1 MDSFWAPILSIATLG
16 TLFVYIFYFYEI
28 RKQTKAL
35 QNQVDELLKKP
46 ELDVEFDYSK
56 LDSVDIGPYSEGEGR
71 IIMYR
76 YKNVRVKVINNG
88 KATAEE
94 CIAKAEIMA
103 YESPELKDVKPS
115 NLLEPVILHWTRNL
129 DTLTTKL
136 DQIDYSNENKFER
149 LFKPISIAVGD
160 YEFADLI
167 IIGKEELD
175 QLSEDQ
181 YAIVRCNLN
190 PNIKPVNDNLWL
202 KVDEIIKVIIYC
214 SNGNSKSLCLKV
226 KKIPIYDDISSG
238 KKDEYFEEIECPKLK
253 S

>member
-1 MDSFWAPILSIATLG
+1 MGIIFDLS
-16 TLFVYIFYFYEI
+16 VIFSSVSLIFSSVTFAYY
-28 RKQTKAL
+28 L
-35 QNQVDELLKKP
+35 QLLLKKP
-46 ELDVEFDYSK
+46 KLEVEFDYSK
-56 LDSVDIGPYSEGEGR
+56 LDSKDSETPTIGGSSTGYKTVR
-71 IIMYR
+71 I
-76 YKNVRVKVINNG
+76 KVINRG

-94 CIAKAEIMA
+94 CIAKVEIMA

-136 DQIDYSNENKFER
+136 DQIDYSNEDKFER

-202 KVDEIIKVIIYC
+202 KFDEIIKVIIYC

>member
-1 MDSFWAPILSIATLG
+1 MGTIFDLSTIFSIVS
-16 TLFVYIFYFYEI
+16 LFFSSLTFAYY
-28 RKQTKAL
+28 L
-35 QNQVDELLKKP
+35 QLLLKKP
-46 ELDVEFDYSK
+46 KLEVEFDYSK
-56 LDSVDIGPYSEGEGR
+56 LDSVDIGSYSEGEGR

-129 DTLTTKL
+129 DTFITKL
-136 DQIDYSNENKFER
+136 DPINHSNEDKFER
-149 LFKPISIAVGD
+149 LFKPINIAVGD

-167 IIGKEELD
+167 IIGKEEGLGAPP
-175 QLSEDQ
+175 EEH

-190 PNIKPVNDNLWL
+190 PNITPMDYNNLRL
-202 KVDEIIKVIIYC
+202 KGGEIIRVIIYC
-214 SNGNSKSLCLKV
+214 SNCNSKPLCFKV
-226 KKIPIYDDISSG
+226 KKVPATLNEISSSN
-238 KKDEYFEEIECPKLK
+238 KDHYFGEDC